1 MKEYK
6 IDLRPTEEECT
17 SLCVINAY
25 NELKAYTGIAYF
37 MYVLGKLVEQAKG
50 TDHSA
55 LFKYSLRVLSE
66 VTLGYLDDKAF
77 ID

>member
-1 MKEYK
+1 MKNYK
-6 IDLRPTEEECT
+6 IDLRPTEEECANL
-17 SLCVINAY
+17 SVINAY
-25 NELKAYTGIAYF
+25 NELKSYAGIAYF

-50 TDHSA
+50 TEHSA
-55 LFKYSLRVLSE
+55 LFKYSLRLLSQ